1 MRKTLSVIVRYAGLA
16 LGLAAGGALI
26 ALMWPDVMGDLEN
39 TRALRHI
46 FGMFTGAIVLA
57 FLVSWPFF
65 WAADKLSPPS
75 DSDSADIGTSA

>member
-1 MRKTLSVIVRYAGLA
+1 
-16 LGLAAGGALI
+16 
-26 ALMWPDVMGDLEN
+26 
-39 TRALRHI
+39 
-46 FGMFTGAIVLA
+46 MFTAAIVLA